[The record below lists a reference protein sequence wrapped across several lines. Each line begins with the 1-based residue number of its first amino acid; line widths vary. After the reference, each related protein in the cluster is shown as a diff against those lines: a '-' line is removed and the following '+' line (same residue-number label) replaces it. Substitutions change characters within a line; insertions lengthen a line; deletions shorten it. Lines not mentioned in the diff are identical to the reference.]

1 MRCPFLPACLQAAQA
16 CIDLELQL
24 RERQAELE
32 QAQQAEAEAHALFDE
47 SRCAPF
53 CSLLC

>member
-1 MRCPFLPACLQAAQA
+1 MRCPFFPACLQAAQA

-53 CSLLC
+53 CSLFC